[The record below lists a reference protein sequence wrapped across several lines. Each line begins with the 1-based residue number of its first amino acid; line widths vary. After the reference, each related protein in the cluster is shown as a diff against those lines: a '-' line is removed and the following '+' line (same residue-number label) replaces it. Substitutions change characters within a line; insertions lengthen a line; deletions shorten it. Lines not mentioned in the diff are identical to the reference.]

1 MRIVVQRVERAS
13 VRVGDETVGAIG
25 AGALALVGVG
35 PNDAQLDLGSVARKV
50 LELRIFADAA
60 GKMNLSLLDLNLEVL
75 AVSQFTLYGDV
86 RKGRRPSYA
95 QAAAPDVAL
104 RVFDEFVAAM
114 RAEGGRVT
122 TGRFGA
128 HMRVELVNDGP
139 VTLVIE
145 VAPPDAEG

>member
-1 MRIVVQRVERAS
+1 MRLVVQRVERAA

-25 AGALALVGVG
+25 AGLLVLVGVG
-35 PNDAQLDLGSVARKV
+35 PDDARLDLASAARKL
-50 LELRIFADAA
+50 LELRIFADAV

-95 QAAAPDVAL
+95 RAAAPDVAL
-104 RVFDEFVAAM
+104 RVFDAFVAAM
-114 RAEGGRVT
+114 RVAGARVA

-128 HMRVELVNDGP
+128 HMMVELVNDGP